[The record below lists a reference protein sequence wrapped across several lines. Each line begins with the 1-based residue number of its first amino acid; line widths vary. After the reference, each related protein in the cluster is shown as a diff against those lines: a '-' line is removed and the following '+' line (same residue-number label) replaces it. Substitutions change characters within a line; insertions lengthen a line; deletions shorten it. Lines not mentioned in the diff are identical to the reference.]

1 MTRKKILRPATPT
14 TLAAVDLGSNSF
26 HMIIARM
33 VKGQMRTLDRLREM
47 VQLAAGL
54 SGRNHLTLPA
64 QRRALACLE
73 RFGQRLRALPPGS
86 VRAVGT
92 NTLRVARNSQQFL
105 KAAQRVLG
113 HPIEIIAGRE
123 EARLIYL
130 GVAHKQANDNQRRLV
145 VDIGGGSTEF
155 IIGHNFEALLMESV
169 GVGCVSSS
177 LNYFPGGKLTRANFE
192 RAEIAARQELQ
203 PIAAQYRAQGWD
215 VCLGSSGTVKM
226 VQDVVNAQRWR
237 GDITLAHLRKI
248 RKQLIAAGTTSRL
261 KLEGLRSERTGVFP
275 GGVAILLAAFE
286 SLGIKRMRF
295 SEGALREGLIY
306 DLLGRMRH
314 NDVRDQTVKNLSTLY
329 HIDATHAARVERTAL
344 HCLAQLDSPA
354 HIYKHTDILKWAA
367 RLHEIGMAVSHSQ
380 YRKHGAYIIGNADML
395 GFSRQDQQVLAAL
408 ILGQRGKFPIAILRS
423 LPGDMTK
430 TAQRLC
436 VILRLAVLLNRSRTT
451 EALPKFNLR
460 ATNQTLQIK
469 FPRGWLK
476 RHPLTQAELAQE
488 IKYLKPA
495 KIQLKI
501 SPV

>member
-1 MTRKKILRPATPT
+1 MAKHE

-92 NTLRVARNSQQFL
+92 NTLRLARNSQQFL
-105 KAAQRVLG
+105 KAAQRALG

-145 VDIGGGSTEF
+145 IDIGGGSTEF
-155 IIGHNFEALLMESV
+155 IIGRNFEAQLMESV

-177 LNYFPGGKLTRANFE
+177 LNYFPGGKLTRVNFE

-248 RKQLIAAGTTSRL
+248 RKRLIAAGTTSRL
-261 KLEGLRSERTGVFP
+261 KLEGLRSERAGVFP

-295 SEGALREGLIY
+295 SEGALREGLLHRRSQPAQDELRHLRGRAGLRIAETQAAVFQIRIEC
-306 DLLGRMRH
+306 DLRDHAAWRPLHSANDTSDIGVEVLQLGRCH
-314 NDVRDQTVKNLSTLY
+314 FQK
-329 HIDATHAARVERTAL
+329 
-344 HCLAQLDSPA
+344 
-354 HIYKHTDILKWAA
+354 
-367 RLHEIGMAVSHSQ
+367 
-380 YRKHGAYIIGNADML
+380 
-395 GFSRQDQQVLAAL
+395 
-408 ILGQRGKFPIAILRS
+408 
-423 LPGDMTK
+423 
-430 TAQRLC
+430 
-436 VILRLAVLLNRSRTT
+436 
-451 EALPKFNLR
+451 
-460 ATNQTLQIK
+460 
-469 FPRGWLK
+469 
-476 RHPLTQAELAQE
+476 
-488 IKYLKPA
+488 
-495 KIQLKI
+495 
-501 SPV
+501 